1 MMAAEPTPNQSVEAT
16 ATPAAQPPQPE
27 DASHDVDAVSRDARP
42 APENE
47 LNGESPAKV
56 VDKLVNDIVDEVV
69 NSAEVSVS
77 GGSDTEASKSRH
89 DDKGHVRSSS
99 VKKPTSFKSVPIN
112 KSFQAKLASSS
123 AAAKVPERSASTAS
137 STAGPPSTSS
147 TPKPR
152 LVAKTTGTLR
162 DASKSSLA
170 QNGRPAPDGN
180 AVWNKNRPPPTPDL
194 KKMTD
199 EELLKLGIHV
209 ANRLQPDVANGQAA
223 WADIDGSDDEWDAPE
238 TITWTDGTKTTI
250 PHADEATNVPDP
262 SPAVSAPSPAPPPAP
277 APVLAP
283 AARDNKPLDKPRSP
297 APPTGSPSVKPSLP
311 SGKGLIL
318 KGAPEKPQLVA
329 KPPAPPTPVKSPWAA
344 LPPVQKASPMEMP
357 GDQPQRGFPP
367 PGSAYGMKGVTPP
380 AAREIAADDFSRSP
394 RRDHRELYNSHSG
407 RYEPVAERRGMPAR
421 PEYQSRQPALLQRS
435 SHGESQGPAEPSAA
449 FQTSHT
455 SGGYGR
461 RRGSSNVSGGSGSFQ
476 RLGRPYEQGL
486 PPAEL
491 LDPRRGSFTGTSDHP
506 TSPRNFS
513 PSGHHGG
520 PRQPGASPWQ
530 NRASPAISHTAP
542 QVPGSGEMQPVPPAA
557 PVVDDVEFQ
566 KKLMKERR
574 EEAIRRRQE
583 EEAKEEAAKQERL
596 RKKLEALGPAPERKS
611 EKKEAPKETAAA
623 DQSSEASHQAP
634 SPLESKETKQTTTV
648 PNKVAESSQDSL
660 PNGLDQDGQTDTKA
674 AAATERHSAPENKH
688 AHPWNPRSQTQN
700 PPDRLAWN
708 AGSQASK
715 NVWGPP
721 TNDRSLGNGTF
732 NAVPTQPSQL
742 AQMRS
747 GRPGP
752 GPIAPPSA
760 TSRAPGQHSQPGPI
774 GPPQR
779 SGSQS
784 QGQDEISQ
792 RRNKW
797 SSAVLASDEDNRLQ
811 RQKQQRDL
819 EQDMKARGLDYS
831 DLAAPINEAWTSTKE
846 DDQGQRVRDSM
857 QWVLRSNNAQNAASR
872 ATGAGDLSQ
881 QDSAARFVPPPVG
894 QNGSAASGSQRSR
907 FFPPSRDADQAA
919 PLAPETGRSHSPS
932 PPPPDMA
939 GHPAFDGDM
948 AHPQVSL
955 PPTRP
960 VVKLPP
966 TGPSALASSQRPGQ
980 TSSARSASTTQP
992 HSSRPFSSSGAAPN
1006 PSTPNFWQDRIKNLL
1021 ADNSSNPSSVDSS
1034 SRTSLAQSSHHA
1046 AATVSLPTVI
1056 APSSTVD
1063 DGSFSTKT
1071 MDEDCFEEQ
1080 EMGSLPPVHLPTQV
1094 PEAAWEPAKA
1104 PPRQDRRLK
1113 EAVTTSAE
1121 ALIFHPDGRSYVIL
1135 LPSMSGRRMV
1145 AMAAS
1150 SVNSP
1155 QGRRPQRSSRYSSS
1169 YRGGNRNRDSSEQG
1183 ASSGSNFNRGGRGS
1197 YRGRSEWNR
1206 AAATPIQTQ

>member
-1 MMAAEPTPNQSVEAT
+1 MLTSTKA
-16 ATPAAQPPQPE
+16 QPE
-27 DASHDVDAVSRDARP
+27 DASHDVDDVSRDVRP
-42 APENE
+42 APESE
-47 LNGESPAKV
+47 LNGESPANTV

-77 GGSDTEASKSRH
+77 GGSDTEASKSRN
-89 DDKGHVRSSS
+89 DEKGHVRSSS

-123 AAAKVPERSASTAS
+123 AATKAPEKTASTAS

-209 ANRLQPDVANGQAA
+209 ANRLQPDVAKGQAA
-223 WADIDGSDDEWDAPE
+223 WADIDESDDEWDAPE

-250 PHADEATNVPDP
+250 PHADDP
-262 SPAVSAPSPAPPPAP
+262 ANAPEPPPPAP
-277 APVLAP
+277 APVPVLAP
-283 AARDNKPLDKPRSP
+283 TVKENKPLEKPRSP

-318 KGAPEKPQLVA
+318 KGAPEKPTLVA

-344 LPPVQKASPMEMP
+344 LPPVQKASPMETL

-367 PGSAYGMKGVTPP
+367 PGPAYGLKGMTPP

-407 RYEPVAERRGMPAR
+407 RYEPVADRRGMPAR
-421 PEYQSRQPALLQRS
+421 PEYQPRQPALLQRP
-435 SHGESQGPAEPSAA
+435 SHGEPGGPAEPSAA

-476 RLGRPYEQGL
+476 RLGRPYEQGV
-486 PPAEL
+486 PPPEM
-491 LDPRRGSFTGTSDHP
+491 LDHQRGPFSGASEHP

-513 PSGHHGG
+513 PSDHHGG
-520 PRQPGASPWQ
+520 PRQPSVSPWQ
-530 NRASPAISHTAP
+530 NRASPAISHGAP
-542 QVPGSGEMQPVPPAA
+542 QVPGSSEMQTVPPAG

-574 EEAIRRRQE
+574 EEAIRRRQD
-583 EEAKEEAAKQERL
+583 EEAREEAAKQERL

-611 EKKEAPKETAAA
+611 EKKEAPKETTVV
-623 DQSSEASHQAP
+623 DQLSETSQQAP
-634 SPLESKETKQTTTV
+634 SPQEAKETKSTAALPDQL
-648 PNKVAESSQDSL
+648 AESSQDSL
-660 PNGLDQDGQTDTKA
+660 PNGVVPDGQSHAKAPTA
-674 AAATERHSAPENKH
+674 AAQPAAPENKH
-688 AHPWNPRSQTQN
+688 AHPWNPRVQQTQN
-700 PPDRLAWN
+700 QPERLTWN

-732 NAVPTQPSQL
+732 NSVPTQPSQL
-742 AQMRS
+742 AHMRS

-760 TSRAPGQHSQPGPI
+760 TSKAPGPPSQPAPI
-774 GPPQR
+774 GTPQR
-779 SGSQS
+779 SGPRA
-784 QGQDEISQ
+784 QDDNAQ

-797 SSAVLASDEDNRLQ
+797 TSAVLASDEDTRLQ
-811 RQKQQRDL
+811 RQKHQRDL

-831 DLAAPINEAWTSTKE
+831 DIAAPINEAWTSTKE
-846 DDQGQRVRDSM
+846 DDQGQRVRDAAM
-857 QWVLRSNNAQNAASR
+857 QWVLRGNNAQQSTASR
-872 ATGAGDLSQ
+872 AAGTSDLGQ
-881 QDSAARFVPPPVG
+881 QDTAARFVPPPVS
-894 QNGSAASGSQRSR
+894 QNGSTASGSQRSR
-907 FFPPSRDADQAA
+907 FFPPSRDVDQAT
-919 PLAPETGRSHSPS
+919 PLAPETGRSLSPS

-939 GHPAFDGDM
+939 GHPAFDGDR
-948 AHPQVSL
+948 AHPHVSL

-960 VVKLPP
+960 IVKLPP
-966 TGPSALASSQRPGQ
+966 AAPSALAASQRPGQ
-980 TSSARSASTTQP
+980 SGSTRSASTSHL
-992 HSSRPFSSSGAAPN
+992 HSSRPFSSSGSASNHNA
-1006 PSTPNFWQDRIKNLL
+1006 PNFWQDRIKNLL
-1021 ADNSSNPSSVDSS
+1021 ADNSSTPSSVDSS
-1034 SRTSLAQSSHHA
+1034 SRTSLVQPNNRA
-1046 AATVSLPTVI
+1046 AATVSLPTI
-1056 APSSTVD
+1056 FAPSSTVD
-1063 DGSFSTKT
+1063 DGSFATKI

-1104 PPRQDRRLK
+1104 PPRQDRKLR
-1113 EAVTTSAE
+1113 EAITTTAE
-1121 ALIFHPDGRSYVIL
+1121 ALAFHPEGRNYVIF

-1150 SVNSP
+1150 SVTSP
-1155 QGRRPQRSSRYSSS
+1155 QGRRPQRASRYSSS

-1183 ASSGSNFNRGGRGS
+1183 TPSGSTFSRGGRGS
-1197 YRGRSEWNR
+1197 YRGRSEWSR
-1206 AAATPIQTQ
+1206 SAATPIQTQ

>member
-1 MMAAEPTPNQSVEAT
+1 MLTVSKA
-16 ATPAAQPPQPE
+16 QPE

-42 APENE
+42 APEPE
-47 LNGESPAKV
+47 LNGESPANVV

-77 GGSDTEASKSRH
+77 GGSDTEASKSRS

-123 AAAKVPERSASTAS
+123 AAAKVPEKTASTAS

-209 ANRLQPDVANGQAA
+209 ANRLQPDVAKGQAA
-223 WADIDGSDDEWDAPE
+223 WADIDESDDEWDAPE

-250 PHADEATNVPDP
+250 PHADEPVNVPEP
-262 SPAVSAPSPAPPPAP
+262 PPPAP
-277 APVLAP
+277 AIAPVPVLAP
-283 AARDNKPLDKPRSP
+283 AAKESKPLDKPRSP
-297 APPTGSPSVKPSLP
+297 APPAGSPSVKPSLP

-318 KGAPEKPQLVA
+318 KGAPEKPTLVA

-344 LPPVQKASPMEMP
+344 LPPVQKASPMEVA
-357 GDQPQRGFPP
+357 GEQPQRGFPP
-367 PGSAYGMKGVTPP
+367 PGPAYGVKGVTPP

-407 RYEPVAERRGMPAR
+407 RYEPVADRRGMPVR
-421 PEYQSRQPALLQRS
+421 PEYQPRQPALLQRP
-435 SHGESQGPAEPSAA
+435 SHGETQGPAEPSAA

-486 PPAEL
+486 PPSEM
-491 LDPRRGSFTGTSDHP
+491 LDPRRGSFTGASDHP

-513 PSGHHGG
+513 PSDHHGG
-520 PRQPGASPWQ
+520 PRQPSASPWQ
-530 NRASPAISHTAP
+530 HRASPAISHAAP
-542 QVPGSGEMQPVPPAA
+542 SVPGSSEMQTVPPAN

-583 EEAKEEAAKQERL
+583 EEAREEAAKQERL

-611 EKKEAPKETAAA
+611 EKKEVHKETAGA
-623 DQSSEASHQAP
+623 DQLSETPQQAP
-634 SPLESKETKQTTTV
+634 ASQEAKETKPTATP
-648 PNKVAESSQDSL
+648 PNPLAESSQDTL
-660 PNGLDQDGQTDTKA
+660 PNGVGPDAQSHAKA
-674 AAATERHSAPENKH
+674 PATAEQPPAPENKH
-688 AHPWNPRSQTQN
+688 AHPWNPRVQTQN
-700 PPDRLAWN
+700 PTDRLTWN
-708 AGSQASK
+708 AGSQAPK

-732 NAVPTQPSQL
+732 NSVPTQPSQL
-742 AQMRS
+742 APVRS

-760 TSRAPGQHSQPGPI
+760 TSKPPGPHSQPAPI

-779 SGSQS
+779 SGSRAQP
-784 QGQDEISQ
+784 QDDNAQ

-797 SSAVLASDEDNRLQ
+797 TSAVLASDEDTRLQ

-846 DDQGQRVRDSM
+846 DEQGQRVRDSM
-857 QWVLRSNNAQNAASR
+857 QWVLRGNNAQNSASR
-872 ATGAGDLSQ
+872 TAGAGDLGQ
-881 QDSAARFVPPPVG
+881 QDAAARFVPPPVS
-894 QNGSAASGSQRSR
+894 QNGSTTSGSQRSR
-907 FFPPSRDADQAA
+907 FFPPTREVDQTA
-919 PLAPETGRSHSPS
+919 PIAPETGRSQSPS

-948 AHPQVSL
+948 AHPHVSL
-955 PPTRP
+955 PPTKP
-960 VVKLPP
+960 IVKLPP
-966 TGPSALASSQRPGQ
+966 AAPSSFPASQRSGQ
-980 TSSARSASTTQP
+980 PSSARSASSPQSL
-992 HSSRPFSSSGAAPN
+992 SSRPFSSSGPGSNHTA
-1006 PSTPNFWQDRIKNLL
+1006 PNFWQDRIKNLL
-1021 ADNSSNPSSVDSS
+1021 ADNSSNPPSVDSS
-1034 SRTSLAQSSHHA
+1034 SRTSLLQPTHRA
-1046 AATVSLPTVI
+1046 AATVSLPTI
-1056 APSSTVD
+1056 FAPSSTVD
-1063 DGSFSTKT
+1063 DGSFATKT
-1071 MDEDCFEEQ
+1071 MAEDCFEEQ
-1080 EMGSLPPVHLPTQV
+1080 EMGSLPPVHLPTQI

-1113 EAVTTSAE
+1113 EAITTSAE
-1121 ALIFHPDGRSYVIL
+1121 ALMFHPEGRNYVIF
-1135 LPSMSGRRMV
+1135 LPSMSGRRTV

-1150 SVNSP
+1150 SVSSP
-1155 QGRRPQRSSRYSSS
+1155 QGRRPQRASRYSSS

-1183 ASSGSNFNRGGRGS
+1183 GPSGSNFSRGGRGS

>member
-1 MMAAEPTPNQSVEAT
+1 MLTPTK
-16 ATPAAQPPQPE
+16 PQPE
-27 DASHDVDAVSRDARP
+27 DATHDVDAVSRDARL

-47 LNGESPAKV
+47 LNGESPANVV

-123 AAAKVPERSASTAS
+123 AATKAPEKTTSAPS

-209 ANRLQPDVANGQAA
+209 ANRLQPDVAKGQAA
-223 WADIDGSDDEWDAPE
+223 WADIDESDDEWDAPE

-250 PHADEATNVPDP
+250 PHADDPTNAPEP
-262 SPAVSAPSPAPPPAP
+262 TPPVSAPAPAP
-277 APVLAP
+277 APVPVLAP
-283 AARDNKPLDKPRSP
+283 AARESKPLDKPRSP

-318 KGAPEKPQLVA
+318 KAAPEKPTLVA

-344 LPPVQKASPMEMP
+344 LPPVQKASPMDVS

-367 PGSAYGMKGVTPP
+367 PGSAYGLKGVAPP

-407 RYEPVAERRGMPAR
+407 RYEPVADRRGMPAR
-421 PEYQSRQPALLQRS
+421 PEYQPRQPALLQRS

-506 TSPRNFS
+506 ASPRNFS
-513 PSGHHGG
+513 PSDHHGG
-520 PRQPGASPWQ
+520 PRQPSVSPWQ
-530 NRASPAISHTAP
+530 NRVSPAISHTAP
-542 QVPGSGEMQPVPPAA
+542 QVPGSGEMQTVPPAA

-583 EEAKEEAAKQERL
+583 EEAREEAAKQERL

-611 EKKEAPKETAAA
+611 EKKEAPKETTAT
-623 DQSSEASHQAP
+623 DQLSEAPHQAP
-634 SPLESKETKQTTTV
+634 SPLESKETKPAATV
-648 PNKVAESSQDSL
+648 PNQLAKSSQDSL
-660 PNGLDQDGQTDTKA
+660 PNGVDQDSQAQTKVA
-674 AAATERHSAPENKH
+674 AAAEQPSAPENKH
-688 AHPWNPRSQTQN
+688 AHPWNPRVQTQN
-700 PPDRLAWN
+700 QPDRLAWN

-721 TNDRSLGNGTF
+721 TSDRSLGNGTF
-732 NAVPTQPSQL
+732 ISVPPQPSQL
-742 AQMRS
+742 AQVRS

-752 GPIAPPSA
+752 GPIGPPS
-760 TSRAPGQHSQPGPI
+760 SKPPQPSQPDPI
-774 GPPQR
+774 GPPR
-779 SGSQS
+779 A
-784 QGQDEISQ
+784 QGHDDNAQ
-792 RRNKW
+792 RRNRW
-797 SSAVLASDEDNRLQ
+797 SSAVLASDEDTRLQ

-831 DLAAPINEAWTSTKE
+831 DLAAPINESWTSTKE

-857 QWVLRSNNAQNAASR
+857 QWVLRGKNAQNAASR
-872 ATGAGDLSQ
+872 TAGAGDLSQ
-881 QDSAARFVPPPVG
+881 QDSAARFVPPPVS
-894 QNGSAASGSQRSR
+894 QNSSTAPGSQRSR
-907 FFPPSRDADQAA
+907 FFPPSRDVDQAA

-948 AHPQVSL
+948 AHPHVSL

-960 VVKLPP
+960 IVKLPP
-966 TGPSALASSQRPGQ
+966 AAPSALAASQRPGQ
-980 TSSARSASTTQP
+980 SSSTRSASASQP
-992 HSSRPFSSSGAAPN
+992 HSSRPFSSSGAASN
-1006 PSTPNFWQDRIKNLL
+1006 HTAPNFWQDRIKNLL

-1034 SRTSLAQSSHHA
+1034 SRTSLAQPNHRA
-1046 AATVSLPTVI
+1046 AATVSLPTI
-1056 APSSTVD
+1056 FAPSSAMD
-1063 DGSFSTKT
+1063 DGSFATKT

-1121 ALIFHPDGRSYVIL
+1121 SLIFHPEGRSYVIL
-1135 LPSMSGRRMV
+1135 LPSMSGRKMV

-1150 SVNSP
+1150 SMNSP
-1155 QGRRPQRSSRYSSS
+1155 QGRRPQRASRYSSS
-1169 YRGGNRNRDSSEQG
+1169 YRGGNRNRESSEQG
-1183 ASSGSNFNRGGRGS
+1183 APSGSNFNRGDRGGRGS
-1197 YRGRSEWNR
+1197 YRGRSDWNR

>member
-16 ATPAAQPPQPE
+16 ATAAAQPPQPE
-27 DASHDVDAVSRDARP
+27 DATHDVDAASRDARP

-47 LNGESPAKV
+47 LNGESPANVV

-123 AAAKVPERSASTAS
+123 AAAKVPEKTASTAS

-162 DASKSSLA
+162 DTSKSSLA

-209 ANRLQPDVANGQAA
+209 ANRLQPDVAKGQAA
-223 WADIDGSDDEWDAPE
+223 WADIDESDDEWDAPE

-250 PHADEATNVPDP
+250 PHADDPTNAPEP
-262 SPAVSAPSPAPPPAP
+262 TPPVSAPAPAP
-277 APVLAP
+277 APVPVLAP
-283 AARDNKPLDKPRSP
+283 AARETRPLDKPRSP

-318 KGAPEKPQLVA
+318 KGAPEKPTLVA

-344 LPPVQKASPMEMP
+344 LPPVQKASPMDGS

-367 PGSAYGMKGVTPP
+367 PGSTYGLKGVTPP

-407 RYEPVAERRGMPAR
+407 RYEPVADRRGMPAR
-421 PEYQSRQPALLQRS
+421 PEYQPRQPALLQRS

-520 PRQPGASPWQ
+520 PRQPGSSPWQ
-530 NRASPAISHTAP
+530 NRVSPAISHTAP
-542 QVPGSGEMQPVPPAA
+542 QVPGSGEMQTVPPAA

-583 EEAKEEAAKQERL
+583 EEAREEAAKQERL

-611 EKKEAPKETAAA
+611 EKKEAPKETAAT
-623 DQSSEASHQAP
+623 DQLSEAPHQTP
-634 SPLESKETKQTTTV
+634 SPLESKETKPTATLPDQLAKS
-648 PNKVAESSQDSL
+648 NQDSL
-660 PNGLDQDGQTDTKA
+660 PNGVDQDGQTQTKA
-674 AAATERHSAPENKH
+674 AAAAEQPQAPENKH
-688 AHPWNPRSQTQN
+688 AHPWNPRVQTQN
-700 PPDRLAWN
+700 QPDRLTWN
-708 AGSQASK
+708 AGNQAPK

-732 NAVPTQPSQL
+732 TSVPTHPSQL
-742 AQMRS
+742 AQIRS

-752 GPIAPPSA
+752 GPIAPPSSK
-760 TSRAPGQHSQPGPI
+760 TVGQPSQPDPI
-774 GPPQR
+774 GPPR
-779 SGSQS
+779 A
-784 QGQDEISQ
+784 QGQEDNAQ
-792 RRNKW
+792 RRNRW
-797 SSAVLASDEDNRLQ
+797 TSAVLASDEDTRLQ

-857 QWVLRSNNAQNAASR
+857 QWVLRGKNAQNAASR
-872 ATGAGDLSQ
+872 TAGAGDLSQ
-881 QDSAARFVPPPVG
+881 QDSAARFVPPP
-894 QNGSAASGSQRSR
+894 ASQSSSTAPGSQRSR
-907 FFPPSRDADQAA
+907 FFPPSRDVDQAA

-948 AHPQVSL
+948 AHPHVSL

-960 VVKLPP
+960 IVKLPP
-966 TGPSALASSQRPGQ
+966 AAPPVLAASQRPGQ
-980 TSSARSASTTQP
+980 SGSTRPVSTSQP

-1006 PSTPNFWQDRIKNLL
+1006 HTAPNFWQDRIKNLL

-1034 SRTSLAQSSHHA
+1034 SKTSLAQPNQRA
-1046 AATVSLPTVI
+1046 AATVSLPTI
-1056 APSSTVD
+1056 FAPSSTID
-1063 DGSFSTKT
+1063 DGSFATKT

-1080 EMGSLPPVHLPTQV
+1080 EMGSLPPVHLPTQI

-1121 ALIFHPDGRSYVIL
+1121 ALIFHPEGRSYVIL
-1135 LPSMSGRRMV
+1135 LPSMSGRKMV

-1155 QGRRPQRSSRYSSS
+1155 QGRRPQRASRYSSS

-1183 ASSGSNFNRGGRGS
+1183 APSGSNFNRGGRGS

-1206 AAATPIQTQ
+1206 APATPIQTQ

>member
-1 MMAAEPTPNQSVEAT
+1 
-16 ATPAAQPPQPE
+16 
-27 DASHDVDAVSRDARP
+27 
-42 APENE
+42 
-47 LNGESPAKV
+47 
-56 VDKLVNDIVDEVV
+56 
-69 NSAEVSVS
+69 
-77 GGSDTEASKSRH
+77 
-89 DDKGHVRSSS
+89 
-99 VKKPTSFKSVPIN
+99 
-112 KSFQAKLASSS
+112 
-123 AAAKVPERSASTAS
+123 
-137 STAGPPSTSS
+137 
-147 TPKPR
+147 
-152 LVAKTTGTLR
+152 
-162 DASKSSLA
+162 
-170 QNGRPAPDGN
+170 
-180 AVWNKNRPPPTPDL
+180 
-194 KKMTD
+194 MTD

-209 ANRLQPDVANGQAA
+209 ANRLQPDVSKGQAA
-223 WADIDGSDDEWDAPE
+223 WADIDESDDEWDAPE

-250 PHADEATNVPDP
+250 PHADETTNVPEP
-262 SPAVSAPSPAPPPAP
+262 TASASVPAPTPAP
-277 APVLAP
+277 APVSASAP
-283 AARDNKPLDKPRSP
+283 APAPVTRQNKPLDKPRSP
-297 APPTGSPSVKPSLP
+297 APSTGSPSVKPSLP

-344 LPPVQKASPMEMP
+344 LPPVQKASPMDVP
-357 GDQPQRGFPP
+357 VDQPQRGFPP
-367 PGSAYGMKGVTPP
+367 PGSGYGVKGVTPP

-407 RYEPVAERRGMPAR
+407 RYEPVADRRGMPAR
-421 PEYQSRQPALLQRS
+421 PEYQARQPALLQRS
-435 SHGESQGPAEPSAA
+435 SHGEPQGPAEPSAA
-449 FQTSHT
+449 FQTTHT
-455 SGGYGR
+455 SGSGYGR
-461 RRGSSNVSGGSGSFQ
+461 RRGSSNVSGGSGSYQKFA
-476 RLGRPYEQGL
+476 RPYEQGL
-486 PPAEL
+486 PPAEM
-491 LDPRRGSFTGTSDHP
+491 LDPRRGSFTAASDHP

-530 NRASPAISHTAP
+530 NRASPAISHTTP
-542 QVPGSGEMQPVPPAA
+542 QGIGSSEMQPVPPAA

-583 EEAKEEAAKQERL
+583 EEAREEAAKQERL

-611 EKKEAPKETAAA
+611 EKKEAPKESAAA
-623 DQSSEASHQAP
+623 GQSNAATHQA
-634 SPLESKETKQTTTV
+634 STPLESEESKQTTTL

-660 PNGLDQDGQTDTKA
+660 PNGLEQDGQAETKA
-674 AAATERHSAPENKH
+674 AAASERHSAPENKH
-688 AHPWNPRSQTQN
+688 AHPWNPRVQTQN
-700 PPDRLAWN
+700 PPDQPAWN
-708 AGSQASK
+708 AGNQTSK

-732 NAVPTQPSQL
+732 NAVPAQASQL
-742 AQMRS
+742 AQMRN

-760 TSRAPGQHSQPGPI
+760 TPRAPGQHSQPGPI

-779 SGSQS
+779 RGSQS
-784 QGQDEISQ
+784 QGQDEIAQ

-819 EQDMKARGLDYS
+819 EQDMQARGLDYS

-846 DDQGQRVRDSM
+846 DEHGQRVRDSM
-857 QWVLRSNNAQNAASR
+857 QWVLRGNKPRNAASR
-872 ATGAGDLSQ
+872 TSGAGDLSE
-881 QDSAARFVPPPVG
+881 QDSTARFVPPPGG
-894 QNGSAASGSQRSR
+894 QPGSAASGPQRSR
-907 FFPPSRDADQAA
+907 FFPPSRHADRTA
-919 PLAPETGRSHSPS
+919 PLVPESGRSHSPS

-948 AHPQVSL
+948 AHPHVSL

-966 TGPSALASSQRPGQ
+966 AGPSTSPSSQRLGQ
-980 TSSARSASTTQP
+980 ASFARSAATTQP
-992 HSSRPFSSSGAAPN
+992 HASRPFSSSGAAPN
-1006 PSTPNFWQDRIKNLL
+1006 QSAPNFWQDRIKSLL
-1021 ADNSSNPSSVDSS
+1021 ADNPTNPPSVDSS
-1034 SRTSLAQSSHHA
+1034 SRTSLAQPSHRA
-1046 AATVSLPTVI
+1046 AATVSLPTVF
-1056 APSSTVD
+1056 APLSTVD
-1063 DGSFSTKT
+1063 DGLFSTKT

-1104 PPRQDRRLK
+1104 PPRQDRKLK

-1121 ALIFHPDGRSYVIL
+1121 AFIFHPEGRNYVIL
-1135 LPSMSGRRMV
+1135 LPSMSARKMV

-1150 SVNSP
+1150 SLNSP
-1155 QGRRPQRSSRYSSS
+1155 QSRRPQRAPRYVSS